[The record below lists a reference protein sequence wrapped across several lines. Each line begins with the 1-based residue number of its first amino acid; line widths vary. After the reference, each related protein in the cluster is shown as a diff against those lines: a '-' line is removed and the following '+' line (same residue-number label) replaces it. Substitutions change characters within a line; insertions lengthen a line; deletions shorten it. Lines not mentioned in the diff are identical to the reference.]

1 MALDPD
7 TFAALIDAAGGMRPD
22 AELKHLT
29 VFRLLPAAERGPYA
43 AGTWGPQA
51 ADDLIRADG
60 REWTAADT
68 LKNVLVMVTHP
79 DGTREPLAIGGPGD
93 RAVDE
98 KRLADE
104 PCTSTIFNRCH
115 MREWLAFLATLRGKD
130 PRAQLDA
137 VNDYM
142 NKAPYITDPVNWRV
156 ADYWSAPL
164 GFLTK
169 DGDCED
175 YAIAKYFSLRWLG
188 WPVAALRIVVL
199 QDLNLRVA
207 HAILVAYLDG
217 HALVLDNQ
225 IHEVVDASAIH
236 HYRPIYSI
244 NEQHWWL
251 HRM

>member
-1 MALDPD
+1 MLRRYAISIL
-7 TFAALIDAAGGMRPD
+7 FSAA
-22 AELKHLT
+22 
-29 VFRLLPAAERGPYA
+29 
-43 AGTWGPQA
+43 
-51 ADDLIRADG
+51 
-60 REWTAADT
+60 
-68 LKNVLVMVTHP
+68 
-79 DGTREPLAIGGPGD
+79 LAIGLCVGADARTVIPAPTSYPPLFGSQETEANTVSMFPKWEG
-93 RAVDE
+93 AVKRFFDE
-98 KRLADE
+98 RRLADA

-115 MREWLAFLATLRGKD
+115 MREWLAFLATLRDKT
-130 PRAQLDA
+130 PREQLDA

-142 NKAPYITDPVNWRV
+142 NKAPYITDPVNWRM

-164 GFLTK
+164 EFLTK

-199 QDLNLRVA
+199 QDMDLHVA
-207 HAILVAYLDG
+207 HAILVAYLGG

-225 IHEVVDASAIH
+225 IHDVVDASVIH

-244 NEQHWWL
+244 NEKHWWL

>member
-1 MALDPD
+1 VLRRHALP
-7 TFAALIDAAGGMRPD
+7 I
-22 AELKHLT
+22 
-29 VFRLLPAAERGPYA
+29 LLSIA
-43 AGTWGPQA
+43 
-51 ADDLIRADG
+51 
-60 REWTAADT
+60 
-68 LKNVLVMVTHP
+68 
-79 DGTREPLAIGGPGD
+79 LAIGAGAGA
-93 RAVDE
+93 RAAVTPPTSYPPLFGSLETEANTVSLFPKWEGAVKRFFDE
-98 KRLADE
+98 SRLADE
-104 PCTSTIFNRCH
+104 PCTSTVFNRCH
-115 MREWLAFLATLRGKD
+115 LREWLAFLATLRGKA
-130 PRAQLDA
+130 PTAQLEA
-137 VNDYM
+137 VNDYL
-142 NKAPYITDPVNWRV
+142 NKASYITDPVNWRV

-164 GFLTK
+164 EFLTK

-217 HALVLDNQ
+217 QALVLDNQ
-225 IHEVVDASAIH
+225 IHRVVAASVIH

>member
-1 MALDPD
+1 MLLS
-7 TFAALIDAAGGMRPD
+7 AALTFGCGFGA
-22 AELKHLT
+22 
-29 VFRLLPAAERGPYA
+29 
-43 AGTWGPQA
+43 QA
-51 ADDLIRADG
+51 AVAPP
-60 REWTAADT
+60 ASY
-68 LKNVLVMVTHP
+68 P
-79 DGTREPLAIGGPGD
+79 PLFGSQETEANTVSMFPKWGG
-93 RAVDE
+93 AVQRFFDE

-115 MREWLAFLATLRGKD
+115 LQEWLAFLATLRGKA
-130 PRAQLDA
+130 PREQLTA
-137 VNDYM
+137 VNDYL
-142 NKAPYITDPVNWRV
+142 NKASYITDPVNWRV

-164 GFLTK
+164 EFLSK

-207 HAILVAYLDG
+207 HAVLVAYVDG

-225 IHEVVDASAIH
+225 IHQVVDASAIH

>member
-1 MALDPD
+1 VLRRAIPIVLSALL
-7 TFAALIDAAGGMRPD
+7 AAA
-22 AELKHLT
+22 T
-29 VFRLLPAAERGPYA
+29 PAARA
-43 AGTWGPQA
+43 AITAP
-51 ADDLIRADG
+51 DG
-60 REWTAADT
+60 YPPLFGSQETQADT
-68 LKNVLVMVTHP
+68 VQMFPKWEGATKHFF
-79 DGTREPLAIGGPGD
+79 
-93 RAVDE
+93 DE

-104 PCTSTIFNRCH
+104 PCTSTVFNRCH
-115 MREWLAFLATLRGKD
+115 MQDWLAFLAKQRGRE
-130 PRAQLDA
+130 PMAQLEA

-142 NKAPYITDPVNWRV
+142 NKAPYITDPVNWRI
-156 ADYWSAPL
+156 ADYWSSPL
-164 GFLTK
+164 EFLTK

-188 WPVAALRIVVL
+188 WPVSALRIVVL

-207 HAILVAYLDG
+207 HAILVVYRDG

-225 IHEVVDASAIH
+225 IHRVVDADVIH